1 MTKED
6 IIRMARDVWLT
17 DIGAKTLLKGLDV
30 EINIKELE
38 RFVSIV
44 ASVERDAWRNVAI
57 RIGEN
62 LATNGPDNY
71 YDFTSD
77 QWLDW
82 ALKATEKMQA
92 DYMQFGSCGEREA
105 CAKVCEEQKG
115 PHKSYGLIIA
125 KKCAEAIRARGQA

>member
-1 MTKED
+1 MTRED
-6 IIRMARDVWLT
+6 IIRIAQDVWLT
-17 DIGAKTLLKGLDV
+17 DIGAKTLSKGLDV

-38 RFVSIV
+38 RFVSLV

-71 YDFTSD
+71 YDFTSE

-82 ALKATEKMQA
+82 ALKVTEKMQA
-92 DYMQFGSCGEREA
+92 DYMQFGSCEEREA

-115 PHKSYGLIIA
+115 PHKSYGSRIA
-125 KKCAEAIRARGQA
+125 KKCAEAIRARGKA